1 MNGRVKPIKHPT
13 FKVGMLTDDAERI
26 IKATGRK
33 IIDKPL
39 VIKNEDIGLT
49 VLWFVQDATLV
60 MKRCHFP
67 GPYEVVQ
74 IRPRKN
80 KKEIARLVKKFDV
93 MLSQAVIEA
102 RKLVEKPK

>member
-1 MNGRVKPIKHPT
+1 MNGRVKPIRHST
-13 FKVGMLTDDAERI
+13 FKVGMLADDAERI
-26 IKATGRK
+26 IKKTKRR

-39 VIKNEDIGLT
+39 VIKKEDTGLT
-49 VLWFVQDATLV
+49 VLWFIQDATLV

-74 IRPRKN
+74 IRPPKDLKGIYKLAERIHVRLP
-80 KKEIARLVKKFDV
+80 KEL
-93 MLSQAVIEA
+93 IEA